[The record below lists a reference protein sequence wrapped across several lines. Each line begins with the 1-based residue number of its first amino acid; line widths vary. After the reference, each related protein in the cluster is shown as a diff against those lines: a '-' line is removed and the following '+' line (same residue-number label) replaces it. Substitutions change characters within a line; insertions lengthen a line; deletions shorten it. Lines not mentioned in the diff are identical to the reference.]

1 VQATSKKVKPEF
13 DKYRKRG
20 DYHWREFNAKTIYR
34 QHVLHVLEWITE
46 DNVLDIGAGDGL
58 ITHQLRLRG
67 KDAVGIDN
75 SPHGLAIAKRKG
87 VPVSAG
93 DAYDLPKAR
102 LFSAA
107 FMGDV
112 IEHLEF
118 PGLAVAQAKQVL
130 APTGALY
137 IVTPPQAHDG
147 VIRDPHHYREYTPDE
162 LVDFMRAL
170 GFVATSQEVRRE
182 WYRMYV
188 RFVRDDC

>member
-1 VQATSKKVKPEF
+1 VQATSQKVKPEF

-93 DAYDLPKAR
+93 DAYDLPKTR
-102 LFSAA
+102 LFSAV

-118 PGLAVAQAKQVL
+118 PVRAIHQVQGVL
-130 APTGALY
+130 APAGSLY
-137 IVTPPQAHDG
+137 IVTPPQSADG

-162 LVDFMRAL
+162 LLSLMRSL
-170 GFVATSQEVRRE
+170 GFEAAGIDVRRE
-182 WYRMYV
+182 WHRMYG
-188 RFVRDDC
+188 RFVRA